1 MGDELL
7 AAVASLLI
15 KARRYKLPEQFMKEY
30 MKDVMVKLP
39 LLNNYVEYWAQK
51 APDKEAMIQHE
62 DGKVVTYGK
71 FKTLIDFFALKLL
84 DMGIGKGDRVAT
96 QLVLI
101 PEHIIFMYACF
112 KIGAIIAPLD
122 LRLKEDEVVRD
133 LGKIKPKAFFF
144 LGKTPVI
151 DFTKIG
157 EAVRDRCPYVE
168 HLVQFTSDP
177 KPGDIIPGAISI
189 TELMNK
195 GRLLWLKIKNVF
207 TRKLERVYAEIGPRT
222 PALIIYTTGTTG
234 EPKPAVLCHENILVQ
249 NELLS
254 RGTNLSSDMRVLIN
268 LPPSHVGC
276 VTELFMTTTYRGGT
290 SVFLR
295 VFDVALTLEAI
306 EKWSINALGQIPTQ
320 FRMLWAHK
328 NYAKY
333 NLGSLK
339 FVAYAGSAV
348 DVEFLKKLSKMA
360 PRFGTGIGM
369 TENAGFATF
378 TPEGIS
384 IEEMVG
390 QVGQAYPDLAPVTI
404 RSPMKEDGLAGEEL
418 PVGEVGEICYHPPIV
433 FLGYF
438 NQPEETSKAISKE
451 GILYTGD
458 LGYFKEMG
466 SYRALYLSGRRKFV
480 IKQKGYNVFPDE
492 IESFIASM
500 EGVDVAEVVGMPHRV
515 FDEGIFAFVRPVA
528 GISLTPET
536 VMDYCKSIAAYKRP
550 QYVEIW
556 PADKLLPLT
565 RSTKVDKL
573 ALKELATEIIK
584 GLREKGKWD
593 SVTGQG

>member
-1 MGDELL
+1 
-7 AAVASLLI
+7 
-15 KARRYKLPEQFMKEY
+15 
-30 MKDVMVKLP
+30 
-39 LLNNYVEYWAQK
+39 
-51 APDKEAMIQHE
+51 
-62 DGKVVTYGK
+62 
-71 FKTLIDFFALKLL
+71 
-84 DMGIGKGDRVAT
+84 
-96 QLVLI
+96 
-101 PEHIIFMYACF
+101 
-112 KIGAIIAPLD
+112 
-122 LRLKEDEVVRD
+122 
-133 LGKIKPKAFFF
+133 
-144 LGKTPVI
+144 
-151 DFTKIG
+151 
-157 EAVRDRCPYVE
+157 VE
-168 HLVQFTSDP
+168 HLVQFTPDP
-177 KPGDIIPGAISI
+177 KPGDIITGAISI
-189 TELMNK
+189 TELMSK
-195 GRLLWLKIKNVF
+195 GRLLWLKIRNIF
-207 TRKLERVYAEIGPRT
+207 TRKLEKLYAEIGPRT

-254 RGTNLSSDMRVLIN
+254 RGTGLSSDMRILIN

-295 VFDVALTLEAI
+295 VFDVTLTLEAI
-306 EKWSINALGQIPTQ
+306 EKWGIDALGQIPTQ

-328 NYAKY
+328 DYAKY
-333 NLGSLK
+333 NLESLK

-348 DVEFLKKLSKMA
+348 DVEFLKKLSRMA

-378 TPEGIS
+378 TPEGLS
-384 IEEMVG
+384 IEEMAG
-390 QVGQAYPDLAPVTI
+390 QVGQAYPDIAPVTV
-404 RSPMKEDGLAGEEL
+404 RSPMKDDGSAGEEL

-438 NQPEETSKAISKE
+438 NQPEETAKAISKE

-492 IESFIASM
+492 IESFIVGM

-528 GISLTPET
+528 GISLTPEA

-550 QYVEIW
+550 QHVEIW
-556 PADKLLPLT
+556 PANKLLPLT

-573 ALKELATEIIK
+573 ALKELAEEIIK
-584 GLREKGKWD
+584 ELRDKGKWD
-593 SVTGQG
+593 SVNVG

>member
-1 MGDELL
+1 
-7 AAVASLLI
+7 
-15 KARRYKLPEQFMKEY
+15 

-51 APDKEAMIQHE
+51 VPDREAMIQHE
-62 DGKVVTYGK
+62 DGKIVTYGK

-157 EAVRDRCPYVE
+157 EAVCDRCPYVE
-168 HLVQFTSDP
+168 HLVQFTPDP

-249 NELLS
+249 NEILS

-384 IEEMVG
+384 IEEMAG
-390 QVGQAYPDLAPVTI
+390 QVGQAYPDLVPVTI
-404 RSPMKEDGLAGEEL
+404 RSPMKEDGSAGEEL

-438 NQPEETSKAISKE
+438 NQHEETSKAISKE

-492 IESFIASM
+492 IESFIVGM

-528 GISLTPET
+528 GISLTPEA

-550 QYVEIW
+550 QHVEIW

-573 ALKELATEIIK
+573 ALKELAEEIIK
-584 GLREKGKWD
+584 ELREKGKWD
-593 SVTGQG
+593 SVNVG

>member
-1 MGDELL
+1 MCS
-7 AAVASLLI
+7 SLLI
-15 KARRYKLPEQFMKEY
+15 KAGKYKVPKKFMEDY
-30 MKDVMVKLP
+30 MKNTMDKLP

-51 APDKEAMIQHE
+51 TPGKEAMIQHE
-62 DGKVVTYGK
+62 DGKTVTYGK

-168 HLVQFTSDP
+168 HLIQFTPDP
-177 KPGDIIPGAISI
+177 KPGDIITGAVSI
-189 TELMNK
+189 TELMSK
-195 GRLLWLKIKNVF
+195 GRLLWLKIKNIF
-207 TRKLERVYAEIGPRT
+207 TRRLEKAYAEIGPRT

-249 NELLS
+249 NELLA
-254 RGTNLSSDMRVLIN
+254 RGTGLSSDMRILIN

-306 EKWSINALGQIPTQ
+306 EKRHINALGQIPTQ

-328 NYAKY
+328 DYSKF

-348 DVEFLKKLSKMA
+348 DVEFLKKLAKMA

-378 TPEGIS
+378 TPDGIS
-384 IEEMVG
+384 IEEMAG
-390 QVGQAYPDLAPVTI
+390 QVGQAYPDLAPVTV
-404 RSPMKEDGLAGEEL
+404 RSPMNEDGTAGGEL
-418 PVGEVGEICYHPPIV
+418 SVGEVGEICYHPPIV

-438 NQPEETSKAISKE
+438 NQPEETARAISKE

-492 IESFIASM
+492 VESFIAGM

-515 FDEGIFAFVRPVA
+515 FDEGIFAFVRPVS
-528 GISLTPET
+528 GVSLTPET

-550 QYVEIW
+550 QHVEIW
-556 PADKLLPLT
+556 PADKLFPLT

-573 ALKELATEIIK
+573 ALQELAAEIIK

-593 SVTGQG
+593 IVTGEA

>member
-1 MGDELL
+1 MGNELL
-7 AAVASLLI
+7 AAVVSPLI
-15 KARRYKLPEQFMKEY
+15 KARRYKVPEQFREKY

-51 APDKEAMIQHE
+51 VPDREAMIQHE
-62 DGKVVTYGK
+62 DGKIVTYGK

-157 EAVRDRCPYVE
+157 EAVCDRCPYVE
-168 HLVQFTSDP
+168 HLVQFTPDP

-249 NELLS
+249 NEILS

-384 IEEMVG
+384 IEEMAG

-404 RSPMKEDGLAGEEL
+404 RSPMKEDGSAGEEL

-492 IESFIASM
+492 IESFIVGM

-528 GISLTPET
+528 GISLTPEA

-550 QYVEIW
+550 QHVEIW
-556 PADKLLPLT
+556 PANKLLPLT

-573 ALKELATEIIK
+573 ALKELAEEIIK
-584 GLREKGKWD
+584 ELREKGKWD
-593 SVTGQG
+593 SVNVS

>member
-1 MGDELL
+1 MGNELL
-7 AAVASLLI
+7 AAVVSPLI
-15 KARRYKLPEQFMKEY
+15 KARRYKVPEQFREKY

-51 APDKEAMIQHE
+51 VPDREVMIQHE
-62 DGKVVTYGK
+62 DGKIVTYGK

-157 EAVRDRCPYVE
+157 EAVCDRCPYVE
-168 HLVQFTSDP
+168 HLVQFTPDP

-249 NELLS
+249 NEILS

-384 IEEMVG
+384 IEEMAG
-390 QVGQAYPDLAPVTI
+390 QVGQAYPDLVPVTI
-404 RSPMKEDGLAGEEL
+404 RSPMKGDGSAGEER

-492 IESFIASM
+492 IESFIVGM

-528 GISLTPET
+528 GISLTPEA

-550 QYVEIW
+550 QHVEIW

-573 ALKELATEIIK
+573 ALKELAEEIIK
-584 GLREKGKWD
+584 ELREKGKWD
-593 SVTGQG
+593 SVNVG